1 MKYINNNTDDEIKA
15 KINNIRIET
24 TKLGN
29 ILTKE
34 ERNKIRKD
42 LYKIGN
48 KKKLTKA
55 QKERTHAYLTELART
70 LDKIE
75 KYKYHNH
82 HHLDYFGI
90 RDIENLFDNI
100 DDIDYYKPTLTKSS
114 FIGNYEYYEIRGNRH
129 KNLSLNQYLCTIM
142 PELTELINEKKNN
155 NKNEQ
160 KIQLSMGAN
169 FIHTTDREKSR
180 TFYVKSDNVI
190 IRSSGN
196 LNEFITK
203 VYESFLNNY

>member
-1 MKYINNNTDDEIKA
+1 MK
-15 KINNIRIET
+15 
-24 TKLGN
+24 
-29 ILTKE
+29 
-34 ERNKIRKD
+34 
-42 LYKIGN
+42 
-48 KKKLTKA
+48 
-55 QKERTHAYLTELART
+55 
-70 LDKIE
+70 

-82 HHLDYFGI
+82 HDLDYFGI

-114 FIGNYEYYEIRGNRH
+114 FICNYEYYEIRGDRH
-129 KNLSLNQYLCTIM
+129 KNLSLNQYLYKIM

-160 KIQLSMGAN
+160 KIQRSMGAN

-196 LNEFITK
+196 LNEFVTK
-203 VYESFLNNY
+203 VYESF